1 MLHDLREIPVI
12 DPFATLLAL
21 YEMLG
26 LVFRGNAESGSKISR
41 EVTHGAIDILGLG
54 RKTRAPIRRMANYP
68 PSARSTFLRLG
79 PPFFTARFT
88 LALDF
93 PVFFAS

>member
-26 LVFRGNAESGSKISR
+26 LVFRGKSEARSKISR
-41 EVTHGAIDILGLG
+41 EVAHGAFD
-54 RKTRAPIRRMANYP
+54 PW
-68 PSARSTFLRLG
+68 ARLKG
-79 PPFFTARFT
+79 P
-88 LALDF
+88 
-93 PVFFAS
+93 V

>member
-21 YEMLG
+21 YEMFG
-26 LVFRGNAESGSKISR
+26 LVFRGYGESRSKISVGGDSRRHRSLGLAGRR
-41 EVTHGAIDILGLG
+41 EPHPTHGEA
-54 RKTRAPIRRMANYP
+54 IRR
-68 PSARSTFLRLG
+68 ARV
-79 PPFFTARFT
+79 PPFCGTGPALFTARFT